1 MFFFTLSFA
10 AGIIVVQQF
19 SNLPSNLWVIFLL
32 LLLLGLAFFRY
43 WKVFF
48 FILGVFWVIIFAS
61 LRLAD
66 RLPESLQGQ
75 KIELE
80 GKVIGLPQHDERRV
94 RFDFAVSKSKMAVP
108 DKIRLSWFFPKQEIK
123 AGQYWRFTV
132 KLKKPHGR
140 LNLGGFDY
148 ERWLF
153 VNNIGATGYVRNKPQ
168 PVKIASIPWWQS
180 TTVIRQEISD
190 KLDIFLEGNKS
201 LGVIK
206 ALTIG
211 ERQGINQDQ
220 WAVFK
225 DTGTVHL
232 LAISGLHIGLVS
244 GLVYLLVFNACVL
257 FSVASPQ
264 KMAAV
269 GAIVVALF
277 YSALAGF
284 SLPTQRSLVMLS
296 IAMLAISWQRNNTAV
311 NTIAFTLFAVLV
323 FDPLAVLSA
332 GFWLSFFAV
341 TLIVYSLAGRLG
353 KPVYWLSAIKIH
365 WVTALGL
372 TPFLVYFFQQVSIIS
387 PLANLFTVPLISLV
401 VVPLCLL
408 AVITLLLLPE
418 LADKLFYL
426 LSQILQ
432 NLEVILTELSTLP
445 YAAINTATPHFIV
458 IPFAVFGVFIILSP
472 RGFPAR
478 WLGVVMMMPLF
489 WVDARKTSD
498 VGEMS
503 LTVFDVG
510 QGLSAMIETNQHVL
524 VFDTGAKYSSQYDM
538 GSAVVIPY
546 LKTKGIKSVDT
557 LLVSHG
563 DNDHIGGAKSIIE
576 QTQVKEILTSVPTL
590 FKKQTPVQ
598 CKAGQQW
605 VWDKVKFEIL
615 SPVENLFTDD
625 NNNSCVLKV
634 SSSHGSVMLTG
645 DIEEPAEE
653 WLINNMATQLGS
665 DVLIAPHHGSKTSS
679 TISFLKLVKPK
690 IIIIPAGYKNRFS
703 FPHQE
708 VLERYEEMEIP
719 WINTADKGALEVEFE
734 SDSFNIKS
742 ARDEQGKYWNK

>member
-1 MFFFTLSFA
+1 MLFSTLSFA

-19 SNLPSNLWVIFLL
+19 SILPNNLWVLFLL
-32 LLLLGLAFFRY
+32 LLSFCLAFFRY
-43 WKVFF
+43 WKIFF
-48 FILGVFWVIIFAS
+48 FILGIVWAIVFAGF
-61 LRLAD
+61 RLAD
-66 RLPESLQGQ
+66 SLPESLQGQ
-75 KIELE
+75 KIEVE
-80 GKVIGLPQHDERRV
+80 GKIIGLPQVDERRV
-94 RFDFAVSKSKMAVP
+94 RFDFSVSKSQQGIPK
-108 DKIRLSWFFPKQEIK
+108 KIRLSWFFPQQDIK
-123 AGQYWRFTV
+123 TGQNWRFTI

-140 LNLGGFDY
+140 INPGGFDY

-153 VNNIGATGYVRNKPQ
+153 INDIGATGYVRDKPT
-168 PVKIASIPWWQS
+168 PIKIATIPWWQS
-180 TTVIRQEISD
+180 TTIIRQKISD
-190 KLDIFLEGNKS
+190 KLDDLLGDNQS
-201 LGVIK
+201 LGIIK

-211 ERQGINQDQ
+211 ERQGINQQQ
-220 WAVFK
+220 WDVFK
-225 DTGTVHL
+225 NTGTIHL

-244 GLVYLLVFNACVL
+244 GLIYLLVFNIGVW

-264 KMAAV
+264 KMAAFA
-269 GAIVVALF
+269 AIAVALF

-296 IAMLAISWQRNNTAV
+296 IAMLAISWQRNITAV
-311 NTIAFTLFAVLV
+311 NTIALTLFAVLI

-341 TLIVYSLAGRLG
+341 VLIVYSLAGRLG
-353 KPVYWLSAIKIH
+353 KPAYWLSAIKIH

-387 PLANLFTVPLISLV
+387 PLANLFTVPLISLI

-408 AVITLLLLPE
+408 AVITLFVLPE

-432 NLEVILTELSTLP
+432 HLEDALTALSALP
-445 YAAINTATPHFIV
+445 YATVNTATPSFYA
-458 IPFAVFGVFIILSP
+458 IPLAVFGVFVILSP

-478 WLGVVMMMPLF
+478 WLGIVMLMPLLF
-489 WVDARKTSD
+489 VDERKTPRL
-498 VGEMS
+498 GEMS

-510 QGLSAMIETNQHVL
+510 QGLSAMIETKQHVL

-576 QTQVKEILTSVPTL
+576 QTQVKKILTSVPTL
-590 FKKQTPVQ
+590 LKKQTSVQ

-605 VWDKVKFEIL
+605 IWDKVRFEIL
-615 SPVENLFTDD
+615 SPAQGLFKDD

-634 SSSHGSVMLTG
+634 TSSHGSVLLTG

-653 WLINNMATQLGS
+653 WLVNNVAIQLDS

-679 TISFLKLVKPK
+679 TLSFLKQVNPK
-690 IIIIPAGYKNRFS
+690 IIIIPAGYKNRFL

-708 VLERYEEMEIP
+708 VLERYKLLEIL
-719 WINTADKGALEVEFE
+719 WMNTADKGALDVKFE
-734 SDSFNIKS
+734 SDLFNIKS
-742 ARDEQGKYWNK
+742 AREEQGKYWNK

>member
-1 MFFFTLSFA
+1 MLFSTLSFA

-48 FILGVFWVIIFAS
+48 FTLGVFWVIIFAN

-132 KLKKPHGR
+132 KLKKRHGR

-168 PVKIASIPWWQS
+168 PVKIVSISWWQS

-190 KLDIFLEGNKS
+190 KLDVFLEGNKS

-211 ERQGINQDQ
+211 ERQGIDQNQ

-264 KMAAV
+264 KIAAV

-311 NTIAFTLFAVLV
+311 NTIALTLFAVLV

-353 KPVYWLSAIKIH
+353 KTVYWLSAIKIH

-372 TPFLVYFFQQVSIIS
+372 TPFLVYFFQQISIIS

-408 AVITLLLLPE
+408 AVITLFLLPE
-418 LADKLFYL
+418 LSDKLFYL

-432 NLEVILTELSTLP
+432 NLEMILTELSTLP
-445 YAAINTATPHFIV
+445 YAAINTATPHFLCNSFCRVWCFYYFITKRVSCALAWGSYDDAV
-458 IPFAVFGVFIILSP
+458 I
-472 RGFPAR
+472 
-478 WLGVVMMMPLF
+478 LG
-489 WVDARKTSD
+489 RC
-498 VGEMS
+498 
-503 LTVFDVG
+503 
-510 QGLSAMIETNQHVL
+510 
-524 VFDTGAKYSSQYDM
+524 SQ
-538 GSAVVIPY
+538 
-546 LKTKGIKSVDT
+546 
-557 LLVSHG
+557 
-563 DNDHIGGAKSIIE
+563 
-576 QTQVKEILTSVPTL
+576 
-590 FKKQTPVQ
+590 
-598 CKAGQQW
+598 
-605 VWDKVKFEIL
+605 
-615 SPVENLFTDD
+615 
-625 NNNSCVLKV
+625 
-634 SSSHGSVMLTG
+634 
-645 DIEEPAEE
+645 
-653 WLINNMATQLGS
+653 AT
-665 DVLIAPHHGSKTSS
+665 
-679 TISFLKLVKPK
+679 
-690 IIIIPAGYKNRFS
+690 
-703 FPHQE
+703 
-708 VLERYEEMEIP
+708 
-719 WINTADKGALEVEFE
+719 
-734 SDSFNIKS
+734 
-742 ARDEQGKYWNK
+742 